1 VERDLDVG
9 VPVDRERLP
18 RLALQR
24 THERGCPGDQ
34 NDGLRFVAVEEAACH
49 RRVAGIGDLRIDG
62 AGAVARLGT
71 RHRGAGDGDDRG
83 AGLGEGRGDPAAQ
96 AAAGTDDDG
105 GLT

>member
-1 VERDLDVG
+1 MERDLDVG

-18 RLALQR
+18 RLVLQR
-24 THERGCPGDQ
+24 THERACPSHQ
-34 NDGLRFVAVEEAACH
+34 NDGLRLVAVEEAACH
-49 RRVAGIGDLRIDG
+49 RSVTGIGDLRLDG
-62 AGAVARLGT
+62 AGAVGRLGK
-71 RHRGAGDGDDRG
+71 RRRGAADGDYWG